1 MVGSRENPYY
11 TTVLTYAWN
20 EAIEEYWWKYRL
32 EIELNDWQAQTMGIK
47 TLERIS
53 HLNSLIEEA
62 VQAAFPNKSMKSRL
76 GRLKKETRKLLR
88 KQREITRKV
97 LRTMVPARLSKLR
110 EELGRIQGILT
121 EEGSQE
127 ERNGR

>member
-1 MVGSRENPYY
+1 MN
-11 TTVLTYAWN
+11 
-20 EAIEEYWWKYRL
+20 
-32 EIELNDWQAQTMGIK
+32 
-47 TLERIS
+47 TLEKIF